1 MPHQDAYL
9 NLAEVCPDTRALGPG
24 WRYVL
29 WVQGCPFR
37 CEGCIALKWR
47 PQRVKRL
54 VAVAALAADF
64 LAVEER
70 EGLTVSG
77 GEPMLQAG
85 AIHQLIQQVRRHRP
99 TATLILYTGYTL
111 EELRTQG
118 HSAQQVLLDQ
128 VDVLIDGRYE
138 QALNDN
144 RGLRGSTNQRI
155 HLLTAAYRNLGEDW
169 FTGQPRQV
177 ELRFRKDDLF
187 MVGVPPAGLDGTLKE
202 GVTAR

>member
-1 MPHQDAYL
+1 MPQQDAYL
-9 NLAEVCPDTRALGPG
+9 NLAEVCPDTRVLGPG
-24 WRYVL
+24 RRYAL

-85 AIHQLIQQVRRHRP
+85 AIHQLIQQVRRQRP

-111 EELRTQG
+111 EDLRTQG
-118 HSAQQVLLDQ
+118 NSAQQVLLDQ

-169 FTGQPRQV
+169 FTSQPRQV